1 MEYEDGFFTYLK
13 WRGDLLIKDFPFNE
27 VDALILSEL
36 VYVEFENVV
45 PYQEEERSITI
56 AEAAKRYRKKRG
68 KTTLYYADKEHLL
81 DVLAQS
87 PRFAQMTLCNYVST
101 TDLVEQEQ
109 FAAMHVNVSQT
120 LTFVAFRGTDSTI
133 IGWKEDFNMSYII
146 PVPAQKSAVEYL
158 NNTCKG
164 VFRKYWLGGHSKGGN
179 LAVYSGVYCN
189 PKLQKKIVKINS
201 FDGPGFNRKVVDD
214 PQYIEVKDRISAF
227 VPVSSVIGMLM
238 EHEEEYKVVQSCE
251 SPLRQHEGFSWQI
264 EKDAF
269 VLADEVDEFSQKIS
283 KILKSWLQNV
293 SDREKKIFVD
303 AFFGIFENA
312 GIVELSEVFSIDVRT
327 AAGMVKSL
335 ATLPQEVREVV
346 GKLVKMLIAEGKK
359 K

>member
-13 WRGDLLIKDFPFNE
+13 WRGDLPIKDFPFNE

-45 PYQEEERSITI
+45 PYQEEDGCITI

-68 KTTLYYADKEHLL
+68 KTALYYADKECLL
-81 DVLAQS
+81 DVLAKS
-87 PRFAQMTLCNYVST
+87 PRFSEMTLCNYVTT

-109 FAAMHVNVSQT
+109 FAAMHVNVSPI

-133 IGWKEDFNMSYII
+133 VGWKEDFNMSYMM
-146 PVPAQKSAVEYL
+146 PVPAQQSAVEYL
-158 NNTCKG
+158 NSTCKG
-164 VFRKYWLGGHSKGGN
+164 LFRKYWLGGHSKGGN
-179 LAVYSGVYCN
+179 LAIYSGVYCN
-189 PKLQKKIVKINS
+189 PKLQKKIVTINS

-214 PQYIEVKDRISAF
+214 PQYIAVKDRISAF

-251 SPLRQHEGFSWQI
+251 SPLRQHEGFSWQV
-264 EKDAF
+264 DRDTF
-269 VLADEVDEFSQKIS
+269 VLASEVDEFSRRMS
-283 KILKSWLQNV
+283 KILKSWLKNV
-293 SDREKKIFVD
+293 DDKEKKIFVD
-303 AFFGIFENA
+303 AFFGIFENV

-335 ATLPQEVREVV
+335 ATLPPEVREVI
-346 GKLVKMLIAEGKK
+346 GKLVKMLIAEGKAK
-359 K
+359 